1 MTFAKLVVNFFHN
14 IIFLTLYML
23 RAFLLIAK
31 VAQSI
36 FTIYKLG
43 INVTDISVFNYE
55 GKF

>member
-1 MTFAKLVVNFFHN
+1 MTFAKLAVNFFHN
-14 IIFLTLYML
+14 VIFLTLYML

-43 INVTDISVFNYE
+43 INVTDISVFSYE